1 MPQNSNQRRS
11 NRRKLMVKLRA
22 VELFNIL
29 IEYEFFW
36 IELSKYFTLNDWK
49 HLTLV
54 SKKVNKYWTNVRDTK
69 LLGNQKVFNKALQHN
84 KLHIIKTI
92 FNNPIFMKNI
102 DLNIVS
108 IDKLYIILI
117 KNKIENNESNYFST
131 LLRYCS
137 KYSCVIYA
145 AMNGHIALFEFLFDK
160 LCNKNNNDYYI
171 FGILLRSLNE
181 NREFC
186 IIDIILNSQFLLKYI
201 DWAIPHILNSNEDI
215 YEEIIKIKYTNL
227 YPSPFNSKLTCCT
240 QHRFKMD
247 YIIPIAKLYKQMQ
260 NKDFFDYNSF
270 TIKK

>member
-22 VELFNIL
+22 IELFNIL

-49 HLTLV
+49 CLAPV

-69 LLGNQKVFNKALQHN
+69 LLGNQKIFNNALQYN
-84 KLHIIKTI
+84 KLDIIKTI

-108 IDKLYIILI
+108 IDKLYIILNKNNI
-117 KNKIENNESNYFST
+117 KNNESNYFST
-131 LLRYCS
+131 LLKYCN

-145 AMNGHIALFEFLFDK
+145 AMNGHIELFAFLFNK
-160 LCNKNNNDYYI
+160 LCNKNNDDYYI
-171 FGILLRSLNE
+171 FGILLRSLN
-181 NREFC
+181 NNKEFF

-201 DWAIPHILNSNEDI
+201 NWAIPLILDTDKDI
-215 YEEIIKIKYTNL
+215 YTDIINIKYTNL
-227 YPSPFNSKLTCCT
+227 YPSPFNTTLTCCIN
-240 QHRFKMD
+240 HRFNMN
-247 YIIPIAKLYKQMQ
+247 YIIPIEKLYKQMK
-260 NKDFFDYNSF
+260 NKNFFDYNLF